1 LTETGS
7 DRYSLIYQF
16 DNASNAV
23 LSNGNGPGDVDYSPV
38 GVPFHVGQSPYWGHG
53 VNANLDAAASDA
65 AFSELGLGLLHEY
78 CWPAR
83 AQVPVAVSPER
94 PREVT
99 RKFAIEIRPGDLVRC
114 RPDNNPHTPTVWGY
128 VEEVFANE
136 PSVLMEITTQGN
148 HRYRPTPGHSMF
160 VIGRGW
166 TPAQSLEP
174 GDLLLCED
182 DSPLRVTSVVRTNAV
197 ERVYNFRVR
206 AFHTYFVAPEEGGPA
221 VLSHNISKK
230 EYDKQGFFSYWWG
243 QLTGAPRAAVEGVVE
258 GPKEQGRGI
267 GGLMGSDY
275 TQHYEQKKVQTRQLE
290 HGQMTN
296 ADDAGKLRGNAM
308 KPTEGMSDG
317 MKYLAGTAVTT
328 EAGSAGMASGGAGT
342 TGGGMRGTKV
352 PEGPGSGPRKTTTG
366 GTPEIPSGGGRPAA
380 NKVPE
385 APNPLTGQ
393 KQTAPAAVPEPAGT
407 PVGSRQPAAVGE
419 PAGGASGGPR
429 GQNGAG
435 GSPETPKKPNSK
447 APENVS
453 GGGGGSSHQLPAQ
466 GPNGVAFGLTR
477 AEREAY
483 VAQRPNRYRKS
494 VVEKVWENAKDANGK
509 VYDPNTLE
517 ELQWDRSKTRS
528 RQWDMGHLPGKSYD
542 QLKQRFLNGEISK
555 KQFLDEY
562 NNPANY
568 RPEGQS
574 PNRSHRYQ

>member
-1 LTETGS
+1 
-7 DRYSLIYQF
+7 
-16 DNASNAV
+16 
-23 LSNGNGPGDVDYSPV
+23 
-38 GVPFHVGQSPYWGHG
+38 
-53 VNANLDAAASDA
+53 
-65 AFSELGLGLLHEY
+65 
-78 CWPAR
+78 
-83 AQVPVAVSPER
+83 
-94 PREVT
+94 
-99 RKFAIEIRPGDLVRC
+99 
-114 RPDNNPHTPTVWGY
+114 
-128 VEEVFANE
+128 
-136 PSVLMEITTQGN
+136 
-148 HRYRPTPGHSMF
+148 
-160 VIGRGW
+160 
-166 TPAQSLEP
+166 
-174 GDLLLCED
+174 
-182 DSPLRVTSVVRTNAV
+182 
-197 ERVYNFRVR
+197 
-206 AFHTYFVAPEEGGPA
+206 
-221 VLSHNISKK
+221 
-230 EYDKQGFFSYWWG
+230 
-243 QLTGAPRAAVEGVVE
+243 
-258 GPKEQGRGI
+258 
-267 GGLMGSDY
+267 
-275 TQHYEQKKVQTRQLE
+275 
-290 HGQMTN
+290 
-296 ADDAGKLRGNAM
+296 
-308 KPTEGMSDG
+308 
-317 MKYLAGTAVTT
+317 
-328 EAGSAGMASGGAGT
+328 
-342 TGGGMRGTKV
+342 
-352 PEGPGSGPRKTTTG
+352 
-366 GTPEIPSGGGRPAA
+366 
-380 NKVPE
+380 
-385 APNPLTGQ
+385 
-393 KQTAPAAVPEPAGT
+393 
-407 PVGSRQPAAVGE
+407 VGE